1 MARRELRFVPLLG
14 ALSVVLV
21 VVGYLVAGDTPD
33 HHALGP
39 EIREDYDNETQ
50 HQISAFLVALGA
62 VPLLFFAGYFRAVL
76 TRLHPLGRLSPN
88 VALAGAVVAAT
99 GLAVQ
104 SLIHAAL
111 AEAAQTSEFSDQALQ
126 SLNAL
131 DGWSFYP
138 FAIGLSTFVLA
149 SGVALVRD
157 RRFFAPFVGWA
168 AVVLGVLALVPIVGF
183 FAAILS
189 GIWLVTVSVML
200 FVRSEA
206 VDHLWDD
213 AEAGPAA
220 THSRVARLEDT
231 TERRPKTSDEGR
243 VDGCPHP
250 KGADRGRNT
259 APDLPISRPGFC
271 IGTRLGR
278 GCSQRAT
285 CLRGS
290 SAVETLGPEGDR
302 CGNHHHR
309 RSTRVPAGH
318 ASPGGYAGPVV
329 PHRARH
335 RRDPAGV

>member
-1 MARRELRFVPLLG
+1 MARPEIRFVPLLG

-21 VVGYLVAGDTPD
+21 VAGYLVAGDTPD

-50 HQISAFLVALGA
+50 HQIAAFLVALGA

-88 VALAGAVVAAT
+88 VALAGAAVAAT

-126 SLNAL
+126 ALNAL
-131 DGWSFYP
+131 DGWSLYP

-157 RRFFAPFVGWA
+157 RRFFAPFVAWA

-183 FAAILS
+183 FAAVLS
-189 GIWLVTVSVML
+189 GIWVVIVSVML

-206 VDHLWDD
+206 VDRLWDD
-213 AEAGPAA
+213 AGQAQPPH
-220 THSRVARLEDT
+220 TVA
-231 TERRPKTSDEGR
+231 
-243 VDGCPHP
+243 
-250 KGADRGRNT
+250 
-259 APDLPISRPGFC
+259 
-271 IGTRLGR
+271 
-278 GCSQRAT
+278 
-285 CLRGS
+285 
-290 SAVETLGPEGDR
+290 
-302 CGNHHHR
+302 
-309 RSTRVPAGH
+309 
-318 ASPGGYAGPVV
+318 
-329 PHRARH
+329 
-335 RRDPAGV
+335 

>member
-1 MARRELRFVPLLG
+1 MARPEIRFVPLLG

-21 VVGYLVAGDTPD
+21 VAGYLVAGDTPD

-39 EIREDYDNETQ
+39 GIREDYDNETQ
-50 HQISAFLVALGA
+50 HQIAAFLVALGA

-88 VALAGAVVAAT
+88 VALAGAAVAAT

-126 SLNAL
+126 ALNAL

-157 RRFFAPFVGWA
+157 RRFFAPFVAWA

-183 FAAILS
+183 FAAVLS
-189 GIWLVTVSVML
+189 GIWVVIVSVML

-206 VDHLWDD
+206 VDRLWDD
-213 AEAGPAA
+213 AGQGQPPH
-220 THSRVARLEDT
+220 TVA
-231 TERRPKTSDEGR
+231 
-243 VDGCPHP
+243 
-250 KGADRGRNT
+250 
-259 APDLPISRPGFC
+259 
-271 IGTRLGR
+271 
-278 GCSQRAT
+278 
-285 CLRGS
+285 
-290 SAVETLGPEGDR
+290 
-302 CGNHHHR
+302 
-309 RSTRVPAGH
+309 
-318 ASPGGYAGPVV
+318 
-329 PHRARH
+329 
-335 RRDPAGV
+335 